1 MKKYIYAMFLLLPFA
16 FSVHP
21 VNAQDSIG
29 TKKINGQVF
38 IQYKVGKGEGLNAI
52 CRKYNVKKEDVLA
65 ANPGMKETLNL
76 GQVILIPSAAS
87 TQTNPQKV
95 QAKPV
100 SVNETHAEA
109 DADKPA
115 EHIPTDAK
123 KRPDSYTVKAGE
135 TLYKI
140 CTLFNVSEADV
151 KKWNNMTDNNLKE
164 GQVLWLKPMNTASL
178 PPPVLPAK
186 KDSLK
191 NPVAAQSSSE
201 PHPMVTSMGIKERE
215 ENGMARWFLD
225 DEMSGGKLLAL
236 HKTAPVGTIIKIT
249 NKMNGKSVF
258 VRVVGTLPD
267 TDENKNILIKIS
279 RTTAEKIGMRD
290 EQAQVKLNYSLE

>member
-16 FSVHP
+16 FSAHP

-76 GQVILIPSAAS
+76 GQIILIPSTAVA
-87 TQTNPQKV
+87 QTPPQKV

-109 DADKPA
+109 DADKQA

-135 TLYKI
+135 TMYKI

-151 KKWNNMTDNNLKE
+151 RKWNNMTDNNLKE
-164 GQVLWLKPMNTASL
+164 GQVLWLKPMNRASL

-191 NPVAAQSSSE
+191 NPVAAQASSE
-201 PHPMVTSMGIKERE
+201 PHPMATSVGIKERE

-249 NKMNGKSVF
+249 NKINGKSVF

>member
-1 MKKYIYAMFLLLPFA
+1 MKKYIYAMLLVLPFA
-16 FSVHP
+16 FSLHP

-76 GQVILIPSAAS
+76 GQIILIPSTAAIQA
-87 TQTNPQKV
+87 TPQKV

-109 DADKPA
+109 DADKQA

-151 KKWNNMTDNNLKE
+151 KKWNNMSDNNLKE

-201 PHPMVTSMGIKERE
+201 PHPMTTSMGIKERE